1 MNNVVC
7 GKTMKNGGKHRIIKL
22 LTTERR
28 TNYLVSETCRIIILQ
43 SFLQKSV
50 SNRNEKQI

>member
-7 GKTMKNGGKHRIIKL
+7 RKTMKNGGKHRIIKL
-22 LTTERR
+22 LTTEKR

-43 SFLQKSV
+43 SFLQK
-50 SNRNEKQI
+50 IC